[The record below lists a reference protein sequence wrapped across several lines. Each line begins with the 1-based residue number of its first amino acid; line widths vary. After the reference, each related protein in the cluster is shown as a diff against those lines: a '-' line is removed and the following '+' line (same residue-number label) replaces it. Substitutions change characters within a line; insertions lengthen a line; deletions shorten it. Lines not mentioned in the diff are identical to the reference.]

1 MPYEERS
8 YRKYS
13 QTEGL
18 KSFNV
23 TVKETDLF
31 ISASKTLRKEALDAV
46 VQSRFIIEQYIRS
59 HPEFATSLVPLPQ
72 NKHAPIIIK
81 KMIQAGMK
89 TKVGPMAAVAGAVA
103 EYTGQALLKSCDEVL
118 VENGGDI
125 FFNVNRELTI
135 SIFAGESP
143 LSEKISV
150 RIPQKDNAYSICTS
164 SGKVGPSLS
173 LGSSDAVT
181 ITSFSATLAD
191 AAATAI
197 GNIIKTEDDI
207 QKGIDTAQKIE
218 HIDGIII
225 IKDTQ
230 LGVWGDI
237 ELVKL

>member
-1 MPYEERS
+1 MNYEERS

-18 KSFNV
+18 NSFNV

-31 ISASKTLRKEALDAV
+31 ISASKKLRQEALDAV
-46 VQSRFIIEQYIRS
+46 VQSRFIIEQYIKS
-59 HPEFATSLVPLPQ
+59 HPEFATSLVPLPLD
-72 NKHAPIIIK
+72 KHAPDIIQ
-81 KMIQAGMK
+81 KMLQAGKK
-89 TKVGPMAAVAGAVA
+89 TAVGPMAAVAGAVA
-103 EYTGQALLKSCDEVL
+103 EYTGQVLLKSCDEVL

-125 FFNVNRELTI
+125 FFKVNRELTI

-143 LSEKISV
+143 LSEKIGV
-150 RIPQKDNAYSICTS
+150 KIPQKENAYSICTS

-181 ITSFSATLAD
+181 ITSASATLAD

-207 QKGIDTAQKIE
+207 QKGIDIAQKVTG
-218 HIDGIII
+218 IDGIII

-230 LGVWGDI
+230 LGVWGEI
-237 ELVKL
+237 ELINL